1 MQNPAAYDVPGRY
14 GAAAWVQL
22 PEQCTSRLWLHHI
35 QDVWHSF
42 YHGCSASAEANDSLS
57 VHQKVDLMSFDE
69 IAYVPTFAV
78 TAYLYVFA

>member
-1 MQNPAAYDVPGRY
+1 MGTAA
-14 GAAAWVQL
+14 GAMHMKAVVAQHTR
-22 PEQCTSRLWLHHI
+22 C
-35 QDVWHSF
+35 WHSF